1 MQKTARRKDMQ
12 VSKITKQQAIK
23 IVKTA
28 LYIGVSA
35 VISYFITLTTEQP
48 ELFGPLTAIVN
59 IVLVTIKQFFTEG

>member
-1 MQKTARRKDMQ
+1 MQ

-35 VISYFITLTTEQP
+35 IISYLITLTTEQP

-59 IVLVTIKQFFTEG
+59 IVLVTVKQFFTEG